1 MDDAEPIEG
10 IGSLPRDLI
19 IDILSRLPVKV
30 LCTFKAV
37 SKQWRSLISSDP
49 HFKKL
54 HRNRSARVPKLL
66 LSRYDYVFNLET
78 VSFESNVHFL
88 TVDAVDR
95 TVYNKFDK
103 RVADAGCV
111 AIACCN
117 LMCLV
122 TYKAI
127 HVCNPSTQEFVRLP
141 DNRHRPYDPI
151 MGFGYLASENVYKL
165 VVLSVRG
172 FFDDDLFDFGEENPD
187 EAYDMGCEVLT
198 IREGEPVSGA
208 WRDVGDLPCLAW
220 KKNGVCVDGEIYW
233 MALADSDGDLDKRIV
248 VMSLGDEEFA
258 TILFPRNV
266 FAPPVCVMELV
277 ELKGRLCL
285 VNHRKDVSTM
295 EIWILKDRAKCLWNM
310 ECSIHLYPVDA
321 HIQAMATSGDNGIKD
336 TDNSTDLTCC
346 VDVAESSGKG
356 PKCIKSKRF
365 KLLYGYVYDNGRLHF
380 DNARENEKKEC
391 QKRNDDEVMCRG
403 YILNVLSDRLY
414 NYYKSFDSQKKF
426 GRHWRINVK
435 FKTKKIRISSYY

>member
-1 MDDAEPIEG
+1 MGDAEPIEG
-10 IGSLPRDLI
+10 LGSLPRDLI

-88 TVDAVDR
+88 TIDAVDK

-127 HVCNPSTQEFVRLP
+127 HVSNPSTQEFVRLP

-248 VMSLGDEEFA
+248 VMSLGDEEFV
-258 TILFPRNV
+258 TILLLRNV

-295 EIWILKDRAKCLWNM
+295 EIWILMDRAKCLWNM

-321 HIQAMATSGDNGIKD
+321 HIQVVDRGLVNYNTVVPNILSGAAVDIHGSQAHGSSHAKPIINW
-336 TDNSTDLTCC
+336 LC
-346 VDVAESSGKG
+346 VGLMRPTRAADKWEGGHGCDAQKSSFNFQF
-356 PKCIKSKRF
+356 PF
-365 KLLYGYVYDNGRLHF
+365 HTN
-380 DNARENEKKEC
+380 RE
-391 QKRNDDEVMCRG
+391 RV
-403 YILNVLSDRLY
+403 VLP
-414 NYYKSFDSQKKF
+414 
-426 GRHWRINVK
+426 
-435 FKTKKIRISSYY
+435 

>member
-1 MDDAEPIEG
+1 MDGAEPIEG

-54 HRNRSARVPKLL
+54 HRSRSARVPKLL

-88 TVDAVDR
+88 TIGAVDK
-95 TVYNKFDK
+95 TVYGKFDK

-111 AIACCN
+111 AITCCN

-127 HVCNPSTQEFVRLP
+127 HVSNPSTQEFVRLP

-187 EAYDMGCEVLT
+187 DAYDMGCEVLT
-198 IREGEPVSGA
+198 IREGEPASGA

-220 KKNGVCVDGEIYW
+220 KKNWVCVHGEIYW
-233 MALADSDGDLDKRIV
+233 MALADSRGDLHKRIV
-248 VMSLGDEEFA
+248 VMSLGDEEFV

-266 FAPPVCVMELV
+266 FAPPVNVMELV
-277 ELKGRLCL
+277 ELKGHLCL

-321 HIQAMATSGDNGIKD
+321 HIQTQAHILKLIDKNTWKSHKLKVARHLKLLGVVRQHDQLPYERRSHRNPDEGDLAGIHGEIAEAV
-336 TDNSTDLTCC
+336 TDGRRRF
-346 VDVAESSGKG
+346 VAESTRFCFDGVGEIVGQSRWNPRGSALIKIAG
-356 PKCIKSKRF
+356 AILPESMARLPK
-365 KLLYGYVYDNGRLHF
+365 
-380 DNARENEKKEC
+380 
-391 QKRNDDEVMCRG
+391 Q
-403 YILNVLSDRLY
+403 
-414 NYYKSFDSQKKF
+414 
-426 GRHWRINVK
+426 
-435 FKTKKIRISSYY
+435 